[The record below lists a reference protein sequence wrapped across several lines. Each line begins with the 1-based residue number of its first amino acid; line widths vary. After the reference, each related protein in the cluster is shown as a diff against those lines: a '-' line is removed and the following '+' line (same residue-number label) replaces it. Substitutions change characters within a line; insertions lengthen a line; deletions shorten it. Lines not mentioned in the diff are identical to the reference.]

1 MATENGNEAAII
13 RARSSL
19 FSSIIDG
26 AVSIYQTERTVRAN
40 EKRDQKQREFEKEL
54 EELRHCNQQQL
65 QLEAFTRQKQLQQ
78 ELATYNRQTELDLA
92 AEQRKT
98 ALESVEARKLFE
110 NWPLRIVPS
119 LILDSHRGDAP
130 IPLRVIPVSP
140 VIDFDQFATNAGEF
154 PPIEKYLAEGLR
166 QFLHQNYSLN
176 DIVRPVELLDGA
188 WDSNRYHGGSSIK
201 ALFSMLQSEPI
212 LILESEI
219 DGDYLNLRLGYWG
232 LGQKN
237 YSYTPVITRLPFR
250 EIIYESAKTRAKN
263 WQTARDKILAL
274 EQDPKLIN
282 ELDSY
287 NLEILE
293 QETAFQE
300 AGIDT
305 SQLPCRYKVN
315 NQDFEVFAQF
325 LVNCNRLVAGW
336 IADAHHLIQNN
347 VTPLLPQLLPE
358 LAGEAPKEIIQS
370 ILSGYSNIYQFLES
384 ERLEVMPELL
394 LKFAHSLNA
403 LPDKS
408 WARSQVDDSV
418 KSWLKLRGTTFS
430 EGTNV
435 INAMQPLLVPSE
447 DKSYVENVR
456 ECLTVIGDDSAA
468 SQLHELLSA
477 KEIAFKNAENHY
489 QSALTLVKQADHQGA
504 IAALDQAISLNPNE
518 PKFQNFR
525 NELIETYYQSA
536 LTLVK
541 QADYQGA
548 IAALNQAISLNPHEP
563 KFQNFREQLSKSVG
577 SYQFDVI
584 TVNSQGKEIKRE
596 QKEAQYFSEDLGNS
610 VTLDLVAIPGG
621 TFMMGSPEGEGY
633 DDEKPQHRVTVP
645 PFFMGKYPI
654 TQAQYKQVMG
664 KNPSH
669 FQGDQRPVETV
680 SWDDAV
686 EFCQRL
692 SKQTGKEYRLP
703 TEAEWEYACRA
714 GTTTPFHFGENITDK
729 LANYGNNVGETTSVG
744 QFPSNVFGLY
754 DMHGNV
760 SEWCEDN
767 WHNNYQGASN
777 DGTARVSEK
786 SSTKVNRG
794 GSWLYGPGD
803 CRSATRSINARDNRS
818 YAFGFRV
825 VCVVPRTT

>member
-13 RARSSL
+13 KADSSI
-19 FSSIIDG
+19 FGSIIDG

-40 EKRDQKQREFEKEL
+40 EKRDQKQREFEQEL

-78 ELATYNRQTELDLA
+78 ELATYNRQTQLEIA

-98 ALESVEARKLFE
+98 ALESVEAHKLFE

-119 LILDSHRGDAP
+119 LILDSHRGDSP

-176 DIVRPVELLDGA
+176 DTVRPVELLDGA
-188 WDSNRYHGGSSIK
+188 WDSSRYHGGSSIK
-201 ALFSMLQSEPI
+201 ALFSMLRSEPI

-219 DGDYLNLRLGYWG
+219 DGDYLNFRLGYWG

-250 EIIYESAKTRAKN
+250 EIIYKSAKTRAKN
-263 WQTARDKILAL
+263 WTTARDKILAL
-274 EQDPKLIN
+274 GQDPKLIN

-293 QETAFQE
+293 QETVFQE

-305 SQLPCRYKVN
+305 SKLPRRYKVS

-325 LVNCNRLVAGW
+325 LVNCNCLVAGW
-336 IADAHHLIQNN
+336 IADTHHLIQNN

-358 LAGEAPKEIIQS
+358 LAGEAPQEIIQS
-370 ILSGYSNIYQFLES
+370 ILSGYGNIYQFLER

-435 INAMQPLLVPSE
+435 IDAMQPLLILPE
-447 DKSYVENVR
+447 DKSYVEDVR
-456 ECLTVIGDDSAA
+456 ECLTDIGDDSAA
-468 SQLHELLSA
+468 NQLQELLSA
-477 KEIAFKNAENHY
+477 KEMVLKNAENHY
-489 QSALTLVKQADHQGA
+489 QSALTLVKRVDYQSHQNA
-504 IAALDQAISLNPNE
+504 IAALDRAISLNPN
-518 PKFQNFR
+518 
-525 NELIETYYQSA
+525 
-536 LTLVK
+536 
-541 QADYQGA
+541 
-548 IAALNQAISLNPHEP
+548 EP

-621 TFMMGSPEGEGY
+621 TFMMGSPVGEGY
-633 DDEKPQHRVTVP
+633 DKEKPQHRVTVP
-645 PFFMGKYPI
+645 AFLMGKYPI
-654 TQAQYKQVMG
+654 TQAQYQQVMG
-664 KNPSH
+664 TNPSY
-669 FQGDQRPVETV
+669 FKGDDRPVERL

-692 SKQTGKEYRLP
+692 SQHSGKEYRLP

-714 GTTTPFHFGENITDK
+714 GTTTPYYFGETISTD
-729 LANYGNNVGETTSVG
+729 LANYDGNYTYANAPKGEYRQQTTSVG
-744 QFPSNVFGLY
+744 QFPPNAFGLY

-760 SEWCEDN
+760 REWCQDD
-767 WHNNYQGASN
+767 WHDSYNNAPN
-777 DGTARVSEK
+777 DGSAWGSEAG
-786 SSTKVNRG
+786 SIKVMRG
-794 GSWLYGPGD
+794 GFWFNRPHA
-803 CRSATRSINARDNRS
+803 CRSASRFNLTRDIRDSSI
-818 YAFGFRV
+818 GFRA
-825 VCVVPRTT
+825 VCVALRTT